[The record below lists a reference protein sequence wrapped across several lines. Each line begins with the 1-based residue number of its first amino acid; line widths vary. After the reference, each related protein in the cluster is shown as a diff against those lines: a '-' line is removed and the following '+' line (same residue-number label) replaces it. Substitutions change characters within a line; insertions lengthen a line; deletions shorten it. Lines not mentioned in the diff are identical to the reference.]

1 MAVQTKAQRFFNL
14 TVAEVKTDSV
24 VPHFC
29 HTEPLPGNYRDS
41 VYTVSIVYPEFIDMP
56 ATDVSNYRR
65 HHSALPPA
73 MPELE
78 TNIVFSRR
86 KPFISTSFCPVVY
99 RSGKYQLLV
108 SFLLKREAS
117 VKGGAKNS
125 APKRKT
131 DVVPAERYAAHSV
144 LATGKWVKIRVS
156 ASGFHKITESLIRK
170 AGFSDINKVKLYG

>member
-14 TVAEVKTDSV
+14 TAAEVKTDSV

-29 HTEPLPGNYRDS
+29 HTEPLPDNYRDS

-73 MPELE
+73 MPDLE
-78 TNIVFSRR
+78 TNIVFNRR

-108 SFLLKREAS
+108 SVLL
-117 VKGGAKNS
+117 
-125 APKRKT
+125 
-131 DVVPAERYAAHSV
+131 
-144 LATGKWVKIRVS
+144 
-156 ASGFHKITESLIRK
+156 
-170 AGFSDINKVKLYG
+170 